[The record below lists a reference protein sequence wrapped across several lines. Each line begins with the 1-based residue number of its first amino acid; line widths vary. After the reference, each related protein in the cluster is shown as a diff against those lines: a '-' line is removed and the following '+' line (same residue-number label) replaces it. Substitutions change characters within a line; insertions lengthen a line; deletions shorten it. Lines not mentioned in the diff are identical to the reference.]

1 MKFKKALALISGMLL
16 LASCGG
22 INDGGAKD
30 AQKEAVDVSTV
41 ESQYPS
47 YVENEGNPVETSVL
61 KVAVVSD
68 SPFRGIFNG
77 FLYSDSLDGSFMA
90 STMNGAFPI
99 DADLKIILDSD
110 ETPIKVSVNPE
121 EKTVTYKINPN
132 FKWSNGEPV
141 TTKDIV
147 KTYEIMANQEY
158 ITSSKSLRYNKN
170 RKAIVGIEEYNE
182 GKADKISGLEVIDDS
197 TMKIHLKEMTPSVYW
212 GGNFVPEFVNAKQF
226 EGIPMDKITE
236 SDALR
241 KNPLSYGPYVI
252 KEIVQGEKVIFEAN
266 PYYYKGEPKIKRLE
280 MEILPP
286 SQQVAAIKA
295 GKYDIVLKVSPEIFP
310 ELEKLDNINIL
321 TKKAGSMNYI
331 AFKLGKWD
339 DEKNEVVTDPN
350 SKMYDLNLRKA
361 IAYAI
366 DMDAVSKQFYHG
378 LSTPA
383 KSQLSPLF
391 PSLHNPE
398 INGFK
403 QDVEKAK
410 KLLDEAGFKD
420 VDGDGIR
427 EGKDGKPVKYTLAMM
442 SGGEIAE
449 PLAQYYIQQWKA
461 IGLDVEL
468 LDGRL
473 LDSKNFYNR
482 VNGDDPAIDFCIAGI
497 GFGTDP
503 QQLAIFGKNAKFNIS
518 RYISDNLEAA
528 LDATVSKEAM
538 NEEYRVKAY
547 KDYEKVFMEEIP
559 AVPILNKLDILVV
572 NKRIKKYDWRPNVDG
587 KPNTFKWSM
596 IEVVAPQPIV
606 DSKN

>member
-30 AQKEAVDVSTV
+30 AKKEAIDVSTV

-99 DADLKIILDSD
+99 DPDLKIILDSD

-197 TMKIHLKEMTPSVYW
+197 TMKIHLKDMTPSVYW

-286 SQQVAAIKA
+286 SQQVAAIKS

-339 DEKNEVVTDPN
+339 EEKNEVVTDPN

-410 KLLDEAGFKD
+410 QLLDEAGFKD

-528 LDATVSKEAM
+528 LDATVSKDAM

>member
-30 AQKEAVDVSTV
+30 AKKEVVDVSTV

-47 YVENEGNPVETSVL
+47 YVENEGNPVEATVL

-99 DADLKIILDSD
+99 DQDLKIILDSD

-286 SQQVAAIKA
+286 SQQVAAIKS

-339 DEKNEVVTDPN
+339 EEKNEVVTDPN

-410 KLLDEAGFKD
+410 QLLDEAGFKD

-528 LDATVSKEAM
+528 LDATVSKDAM

>member
-30 AQKEAVDVSTV
+30 AKKETVDVSTV

-47 YVENEGNPVETSVL
+47 YVENEGTPVEATVL

-99 DADLKIILDSD
+99 DPDLKIILDSD

-286 SQQVAAIKA
+286 SQQVAAIKS

-339 DEKNEVVTDPN
+339 EEKNEVVTDPN

-410 KLLDEAGFKD
+410 QLLDEAGFKD

-528 LDATVSKEAM
+528 LDATVSKDAM